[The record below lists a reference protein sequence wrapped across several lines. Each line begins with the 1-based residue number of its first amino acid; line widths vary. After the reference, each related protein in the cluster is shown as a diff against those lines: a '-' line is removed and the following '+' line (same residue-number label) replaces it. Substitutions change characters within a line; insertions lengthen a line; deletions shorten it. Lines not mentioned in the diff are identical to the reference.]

1 MTTHDDS
8 PDWPPVH
15 SAWQLPEGKRRYG
28 STGQLWEVRG
38 QQWVRIIEAEPPK
51 AGSAAG
57 K

>member
-28 STGQLWEVRG
+28 STGQLWEVRDR
-38 QQWVRIIEAEPPK
+38 QWVRIIEPEPPK
-51 AGSAAG
+51 AAPDRG
-57 K
+57 